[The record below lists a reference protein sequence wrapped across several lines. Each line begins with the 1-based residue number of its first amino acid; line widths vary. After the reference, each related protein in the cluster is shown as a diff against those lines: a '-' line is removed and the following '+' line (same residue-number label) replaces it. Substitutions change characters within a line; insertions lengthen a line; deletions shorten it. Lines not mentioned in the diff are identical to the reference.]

1 MKQRLFAK
9 DLEAQKINLAL
20 TGRLGHDDLRSLLEV
35 ICLSQNLLS
44 LARFDSSSLC
54 QLVDTMYLPFQNVF
68 KRSRDRG
75 RLYQSIEKVTSC
87 YMSGIK
93 LQYCL
98 LPFSLSL
105 CIPLFHS
112 FFSSCPPRNRLKLEG
127 FR

>member
-1 MKQRLFAK
+1 MEQRLFAK
-9 DLEAQKINLAL
+9 DLGAQKINLAL
-20 TGRLGHDDLRSLLEV
+20 TGRLGHNDFRDGEVAAWSDLFISKFTV
-35 ICLSQNLLS
+35 
-44 LARFDSSSLC
+44 
-54 QLVDTMYLPFQNVF
+54 
-68 KRSRDRG
+68 SRISISRMCSRGHEIRG
-75 RLYQSIEKVTSC
+75 RLYRSIERVMSC

-112 FFSSCPPRNRLKLEG
+112 IFSSCPPRNRLKLEG